1 MGRAIEK
8 GSSRNMSLLCPFESF
23 SLASSHSPLVLWLP
37 ILVTDSRGRDSN
49 RQSLKR
55 CRWTGRVFSFLRSPG
70 ERLNSRAV
78 SSPLFTSQ
86 RDCEMS
92 GNIYSV
98 GKTGKALSQTGQAR
112 ACLGPALP
120 TMPLLMSST
129 TDAHLL
135 PHPPSC
141 S

>member
-1 MGRAIEK
+1 M
-8 GSSRNMSLLCPFESF
+8 
-23 SLASSHSPLVLWLP
+23 
-37 ILVTDSRGRDSN
+37 
-49 RQSLKR
+49 
-55 CRWTGRVFSFLRSPG
+55 FSFLRSPG

-129 TDAHLL
+129 TDTHVFHILRPAHNPSAETAPLGAYL
-135 PHPPSC
+135 PLSVLC
-141 S
+141 STHVHSSGKWKVQPRTVTT